1 MERALGLA
9 IIRGWHRQCGPRA
22 HQQRILTMTPALYH
36 ALEFT
41 PRPETEMLARA
52 REFRSL
58 MKRRRTVRD
67 FSDRPVPRQI
77 IEDAVMTAASAP
89 SGANQQPWTFVCIS
103 DAAVKSK
110 IRAAAEEEE
119 REFYK
124 GGKTPAEWL
133 DALSPL
139 GTDEH
144 KPFLDVAPWLI
155 VIFGQRYGVAPDG
168 SHVKHYYVPE
178 SVGIAMGF
186 LIASLHNAGLA
197 TLTHTPSPMGFLNE
211 ICGRPANEKPYVLL
225 VAGYP
230 AQDCKVPVI
239 EKKKLEEVSAFI

>member
-1 MERALGLA
+1 MTGPILHPLA
-9 IIRGWHRQCGPRA
+9 FDEHGEA
-22 HQQRILTMTPALYH
+22 
-36 ALEFT
+36 
-41 PRPETEMLARA
+41 EMLARA
-52 REFRSL
+52 REFRAL
-58 MKRRRTVRD
+58 MQRRRTVRD
-67 FSDRPVPRQI
+67 FSNRPVPRQL
-77 IEDAVMTAASAP
+77 IEDAVMTAAGAP
-89 SGANQQPWTFVCIS
+89 SGANQQPWTFACIS
-103 DAAVKSK
+103 DAAVKSR
-110 IRAAAEEEE
+110 IRMAAEAEE

-124 GGKTPAEWL
+124 GGKTPGEWL

-144 KPFLDVAPWLI
+144 KPFLEIAPWLI
-155 VIFGQRYGVAPDG
+155 VIFGQRYGVAKDG

-186 LIASLHNAGLA
+186 LIAALHNAGLA

-230 AQDCKVPVI
+230 AEDCKVPVI
-239 EKKKLEEVSAFI
+239 AKKKLEEVSVWI